1 MTGGEIAAIIM
12 GLSGLVTGAF
22 TLIQL
27 RAKIR
32 HMDTEAALEVV
43 EMLRG
48 ELKAAAQLRVV
59 LRAEINELEEC
70 VEALRSET

>member
-27 RAKIR
+27 RAKIHR
-32 HMDTEAALEVV
+32 MDTEAALEVV